1 MKGRRRKEGSGGD
14 GDEREGKGK
23 GSLHSLR
30 VAFEQTAGCI
40 VWSTD
45 FPLGLGEG
53 GPGQV

>member
-23 GSLHSLR
+23 GSLHSHR